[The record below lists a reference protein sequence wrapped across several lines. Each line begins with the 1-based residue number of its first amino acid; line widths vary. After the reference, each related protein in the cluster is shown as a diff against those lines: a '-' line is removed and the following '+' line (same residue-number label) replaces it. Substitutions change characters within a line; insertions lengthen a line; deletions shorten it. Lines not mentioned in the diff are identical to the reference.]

1 MLSVVR
7 VKRYSTSE
15 LWGEK
20 MEGQYSIEKIRNI
33 GIVAH
38 IDAGK
43 TTTTERILYY
53 TGKIS
58 RMGEVDDGTA
68 VMDWMEQEKER
79 GITITSA
86 ATTCFWSGHCIN
98 IIDTPGHVDFTVEVE
113 RALRVLDGAVVI
125 FCGVEGVEPQ
135 SETVWRQANRYSIP
149 RIVFINK
156 LDRVGADFYRVVEDI
171 RKKFDLIPLPLQLP
185 IGEEKDFRGLVDLI
199 KMKALFWEG
208 EGLNAKI
215 LEEKIPSYLNEKA
228 IFFRNELVVKVAEA
242 NDEFME
248 KFLEKGDLKAEEI
261 REGIRSITLAHKAV
275 PILCGSALKN
285 KGIRL
290 LLDAIIDYLPSP
302 LDTPPIE
309 GVDPV
314 NGEREKRICSSK
326 EPFSALAFKIVTDPY
341 VGRLTY
347 FRVYSGKIKAGSRV
361 YNSTKDKEERIA
373 RILEMHGNHRKEKRE
388 ISAGEIGAGIG
399 PKNIDTGDS
408 LCEKEHPIIF
418 EKIKFAEPVIS
429 TAIEPKTKSDEE
441 KLFVS
446 LSKLAQ
452 EDPTFKVHQDEETGQ
467 TIVSGMGQ
475 LHLDIILDRLQRE
488 FKISVKTGK
497 PQVAYKETIRAK
509 AQARGQ
515 YIHQSGGKG
524 HYGDVQ
530 LEVEPGNDKE
540 GAFFVDKI
548 KGGAIPREFISAI
561 KKGVEEAMQTGV
573 LWGYPMVNIKVS
585 LIDGSYHPVDSSE
598 FAFKTAASIAFKKA
612 SRHANPYL
620 LEPIMRMEVKLPQDF
635 VGEVMGD
642 IVSRRG
648 RIYRMETK
656 ESMCYLGAYVPL
668 AELFGYTT
676 RLRSLTKGK
685 AIPNTEFSH
694 YAEVPSSV
702 AEKLMR

>member
-1 MLSVVR
+1 MLSVVG
-7 VKRYSTSE
+7 VKRYPTSE
-15 LWGEK
+15 LRREK

-58 RMGEVDDGTA
+58 RVGRVDDGTA

-86 ATTCFWSGHCIN
+86 ATTCFWKDHYIN

-113 RALRVLDGAVVI
+113 RTLRVLDGVVVI

-149 RIVFINK
+149 RIVFVNK
-156 LDRVGADFYRVVEDI
+156 LDRTGANFYRVIEDI
-171 RKKFDLIPLPLQLP
+171 REKFDLVPLPLQLP

-199 KMKALFWEG
+199 KMKAFFWEG
-208 EGLNAKI
+208 EGLKANI
-215 LEEKIPSYLNEKA
+215 LEKPIPSYLKEKA
-228 IFFRNELVVKVAEA
+228 LSFRNDLVIKAAEA
-242 NDEFME
+242 NDEVME
-248 KFLEKGDLKAEEI
+248 KFLEKGDLKTEEVK
-261 REGIRSITLAHKAV
+261 EGIRSLTLAHKAV
-275 PILCGSALKN
+275 PILCGSALRN

-302 LDTPPIE
+302 LDIPPMQ
-309 GVDPV
+309 GVNPV
-314 NGEREKRICSSK
+314 NGGRKTRISSPK

-347 FRVYSGKIKAGSRV
+347 FRVYSGRIKAGSRV
-361 YNSTKDKEERIA
+361 YNSTEDEEERIA
-373 RILEMHGNHRKEKRE
+373 RILEMHANDRREKRE
-388 ISAGEIGAGIG
+388 ISAGEIGAAIG

-418 EKIKFAEPVIS
+418 ERIKFAQPVVS
-429 TAIEPKTKSDEE
+429 MAIEPKTKSDEE

-446 LSKLAQ
+446 LSKLTQ

-467 TIVSGMGQ
+467 TIISGMGQ

-497 PQVAYKETIRAK
+497 PQVAYKETIKAR
-509 AQARGQ
+509 AQAQGQ
-515 YIHQSGGKG
+515 YIHQSGGRG
-524 HYGDVQ
+524 QYGDVW
-530 LEVEPGNDKE
+530 LEVEPKSSE
-540 GAFFVDKI
+540 EEKFFVNKI
-548 KGGAIPREFISAI
+548 KGGVIPREFISAI
-561 KKGVEEAMQTGV
+561 KKGIEEAMQTGV
-573 LWGYPMVNIKVS
+573 LRGYPMVNVKVS

-598 FAFKTAASIAFKKA
+598 FAFKIAASIAFKKA
-612 SRHANPYL
+612 ARQANPYL
-620 LEPIMRMEVKLPQDF
+620 LEPIMRVEVKLPQDF
-635 VGEVMGD
+635 AGEVMGD

-656 ESMCYLGAYVPL
+656 KDICYLGAYVPL
-668 AELFGYTT
+668 VELFGYAT

-685 AIPNTEFSH
+685 AVPNIEFSH
-694 YAEVPSSV
+694 YAEVPSSIV
-702 AEKLMR
+702 EKLAV